1 MVYELEEILVEA
13 NLEQAAADGK
23 QAVLLV
29 ASKECPEA
37 LNSIGI
43 YWEGEI
49 ALQKI
54 RFCKIEAQQEY
65 IYGTLSVPKLLDI
78 SGSRYRVC
86 LFITRDYI
94 VIVDDSELSSR
105 IFSKIRQRRIHQGE
119 NKARFLFNYLA
130 EIIDRDY
137 EMLDTMEQ
145 RLMEMEEKA
154 GRDDGGN
161 FLEKLTPIRR
171 ELLIL
176 RSYYNELT
184 DFARN
189 LEENEN
195 GYFTKRQVRFFD
207 TIEDRADRL
216 MNKTAQLLEYAGQVK
231 DAYQSAADARQNKS
245 MQLLTIIS
253 TIFLPLTLIT
263 SWYGMNF
270 KDMPELEDG
279 YPVVILVCAGII
291 GFCIWYFKKKKLL

>member
-1 MVYELEEILVEA
+1 MVYELEEVLVESD
-13 NLEQAAADGK
+13 LEKAALDGK
-23 QAVLLV
+23 QAVILTT
-29 ASKECPEA
+29 SRDYQEA
-37 LNSIGI
+37 LNAIGI
-43 YWEGEI
+43 YWEGE
-49 ALQKI
+49 LSLSKI

-86 LFITRDYI
+86 LFITRDYV
-94 VIVDDSELSSR
+94 VIVDDSELSSS
-105 IFSKIRQRRIHQGE
+105 ILSKIRLRRIHQGE

-137 EMLDTMEQ
+137 EMLDSME
-145 RLMEMEEKA
+145 RKLMKMEERA
-154 GRDDGGN
+154 ARDDSGK
-161 FLEKLTPIRR
+161 FLEKLTPVRR

-216 MNKTAQLLEYAGQVK
+216 MNKTVQLLEYAGQVK

-270 KDMPELEDG
+270 EDMPELEHG
-279 YPVVILVCAGII
+279 YPVIIVLCAGII
-291 GFCIWYFKKKKLL
+291 GFCIWFFKKKKLL

>member
-1 MVYELEEILVEA
+1 MVYELEEVLVESD
-13 NLEQAAADGK
+13 LEKAALDGK
-23 QAVLLV
+23 QAVILTT
-29 ASKECPEA
+29 SRDYQEA
-37 LNSIGI
+37 LNAIGI
-43 YWEGEI
+43 YWEGE
-49 ALQKI
+49 LSLSKI

-86 LFITRDYI
+86 LFITRDYV

-105 IFSKIRQRRIHQGE
+105 ILSKIRLRRIHQGE

-137 EMLDTMEQ
+137 EMLDSME
-145 RLMEMEEKA
+145 RKLMKMEERA
-154 GRDDGGN
+154 ARDDSGK
-161 FLEKLTPIRR
+161 FLEKLTPVRR

-216 MNKTAQLLEYAGQVK
+216 MNKTVQLLEYAGQVK

-270 KDMPELEDG
+270 EDMPEL
-279 YPVVILVCAGII
+279 
-291 GFCIWYFKKKKLL
+291 

>member
-1 MVYELEEILVEA
+1 MVYELEEVLVESD
-13 NLEQAAADGK
+13 LEKAALDGK
-23 QAVLLV
+23 QAVILTT
-29 ASKECPEA
+29 SRDYQEA
-37 LNSIGI
+37 LNAIGI
-43 YWEGEI
+43 YWEGE
-49 ALQKI
+49 LSLSKI

-86 LFITRDYI
+86 LFITRDYV

-105 IFSKIRQRRIHQGE
+105 ILSKIRLRRIHQGE

-137 EMLDTMEQ
+137 EMLDSME
-145 RLMEMEEKA
+145 RKLMKMEERA
-154 GRDDGGN
+154 ARDDSGK
-161 FLEKLTPIRR
+161 FLEKLTPVRR

-216 MNKTAQLLEYAGQVK
+216 MNKTVQLLEYAGQVK

-270 KDMPELEDG
+270 EDMPELEHG
-279 YPVVILVCAGII
+279 YPVIIVLCAGII
-291 GFCIWYFKKKKLL
+291 GFCIWFFKK